1 MCWPNEKWWLTEG
14 FFLSKM
20 VCFVWINRYVQSLFS
35 KFHGVLTKS
44 QFSFFGQLLNCNSD
58 WPKKISIYSLQKA
71 LLTKSCQL
79 FTFLFIHTKCTFS
92 ITMRLFCRELAGKS
106 SPSCARFY
114 YFTDF
119 GSLRFTMCHV
129 VRLKRW
135 FFHLVNAILAVWIL
149 KIFKHIYP
157 LETSMQITTYLWL
170 WRIWF

>member
-1 MCWPNEKWWLTEG
+1 MWTTNLHFAFKIQLYRAVKTVDTWLTERCVDRMKNDDWLKD
-14 FFLSKM
+14 FFYQK
-20 VCFVWINRYVQSLFS
+20 WYVLY
-35 KFHGVLTKS
+35 G
-44 QFSFFGQLLNCNSD
+44 
-58 WPKKISIYSLQKA
+58 SIGMFRACLQKA

-92 ITMRLFCRELAGKS
+92 IAMRLFCRELAGKS